1 MKKNNVYYIVTR
13 SGGLVTIASSRA
25 NAISNF
31 TRDYDLNESWFS
43 NMKEIKIT
51 PNMTFEIDNGE

>member
-1 MKKNNVYYIVTR
+1 MNKIYYIVTR
-13 SGGLVTIASSRA
+13 SGGLVTIASSRV

-31 TRDYDLNESWFS
+31 IRDYDLNESWFS

-51 PNMTFEIDNGE
+51 SNMTFEIDNGE